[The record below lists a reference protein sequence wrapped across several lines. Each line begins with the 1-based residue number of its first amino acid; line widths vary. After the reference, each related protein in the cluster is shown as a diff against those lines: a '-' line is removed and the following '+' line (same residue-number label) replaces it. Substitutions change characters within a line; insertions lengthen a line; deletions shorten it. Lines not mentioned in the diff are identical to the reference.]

1 VVSDRRIPTMDS
13 RLEIRPG
20 TQVISGTDQ
29 VGRVRRLILR
39 PDGAVEGI
47 IISGWIV
54 LGHDVYIPID
64 AVESADPD
72 AVRVSLSLAELSRLP
87 PLDGD
92 PAQADADDTPGPS
105 VARAGFLR
113 SAASGQAEAVAGG
126 WPLRA
131 GQRVAAT
138 DGDVGDL
145 DVVLIDPRTDRATG
159 FVVRKGRFVVRDVIV
174 PIDWVQSIERDRI
187 TLSVPRYR
195 LDSLPEY
202 RPDEEVTRDVLDA
215 LWYRSGL
222 GPGDLQFVDV
232 RTRDGIVE
240 LSGHTHTELTRKKI
254 EEVARG
260 VRGVIDVRN
269 HLDTYEALE
278 AAVREAQR
286 AAREAR
292 DPP

>member
-1 VVSDRRIPTMDS
+1 MADRRTPTMDS
-13 RLEIRPG
+13 RIEIRPG
-20 TQVISGTDQ
+20 TQVISGNDQ
-29 VGRVRRLILR
+29 VGRVQRLILR
-39 PDGAVEGI
+39 PDGEVEGI

-54 LGHDVYIPID
+54 LGHDVYVPID
-64 AVESADPD
+64 GVESADPD
-72 AVRVSLSLAELSRLP
+72 AVRVSLSLADLSRLP
-87 PLDGD
+87 PLDSD
-92 PAQADADDTPGPS
+92 PAHAGADDTPGPS

-113 SAASGQAEAVAGG
+113 SAASGQAEAIAGG

-131 GQRVAAT
+131 GQRVVAT

-159 FVVRKGRFVVRDVIV
+159 FVVRKGRLVVRDVIV
-174 PIDWVQSIERDRI
+174 PIDWVQSVAHDRI
-187 TLSVPRYR
+187 TLSVPRDR
-195 LDSLPEY
+195 LESLPEY
-202 RPDEEVTRDVLDA
+202 RPDDEVTRDVLDA
-215 LWYRSGL
+215 LWYRSRL
-222 GPGDLQFVDV
+222 GPADLQFVDV

-240 LSGHTHTELTRKKI
+240 LSGHTHTERTRKEI

-286 AAREAR
+286 AARQAR
-292 DPP
+292 DSP

>member
-1 VVSDRRIPTMDS
+1 MDS
-13 RLEIRPG
+13 RFEIRPG
-20 TQVISGTDQ
+20 TQVISGNDL
-29 VGRVRRLILR
+29 VGRVQRVLLR
-39 PDGAVEGI
+39 PDGEVEGL

-54 LGHDVYIPID
+54 LGHDVYVPIEG
-64 AVESADPD
+64 VESADPD
-72 AVRVSLSLAELSRLP
+72 AVHVSLGLAELSRLP
-87 PLDGD
+87 PLAGD
-92 PAQADADDTPGPS
+92 PVQSGADDTRGPS

-113 SAASGQAEAVAGG
+113 SAASGQAEAIAGG

-138 DGDVGDL
+138 DGDVGHL

-159 FVVRKGRFVVRDVIV
+159 FVVRKGRFLVRDVIV
-174 PIDWVQSIERDRI
+174 PIDWVQSVAQDRI
-187 TLSVPRYR
+187 TLSVPRTR

-202 RPDEEVTRDVLDA
+202 RPDDEVTRDVLDA
-215 LWYRSGL
+215 LWYGSQL
-222 GPGDLQFVDV
+222 GPADVQFVDV

-240 LSGHTHTELTRKKI
+240 LSGHTHTEGTRKKI

-286 AAREAR
+286 AARQAGDSPGAR
-292 DPP
+292 GELAS

>member
-1 VVSDRRIPTMDS
+1 VADRRTPTMDT

-20 TQVISGTDQ
+20 TQVISGNDQ
-29 VGRVRRLILR
+29 VGRVQRLTLR
-39 PDGAVEGI
+39 PDGEVEGI
-47 IISGWIV
+47 VISGWIV
-54 LGHDVYIPID
+54 LGHDVYVPIE

-72 AVRVSLSLAELSRLP
+72 AVRVSLSLADLSRLP

-92 PAQADADDTPGPS
+92 PAHAGAGDRSGPS
-105 VARAGFLR
+105 VARTGFLR
-113 SAASGQAEAVAGG
+113 SAGSGQAEAIAGG

-138 DGDVGDL
+138 DGDIGEL

-159 FVVRKGRFVVRDVIV
+159 FVVRKGRLVGRDVIV
-174 PIDWVQSIERDRI
+174 PIDWVQSVAHDRI
-187 TLSVPRYR
+187 TLRVPRAR

-202 RPDEEVTRDVLDA
+202 RPDDEITRDVLDA
-215 LWYRSGL
+215 LWYRSDL
-222 GPGDLQFVDV
+222 GPADLRFVDV

-240 LSGHTHTELTRKKI
+240 LSGHTDTERTRTQI

-278 AAVREAQR
+278 AAVRKAQR
-286 AAREAR
+286 AARQAGVSR
-292 DPP
+292 

>member
-1 VVSDRRIPTMDS
+1 VTDRRIPTMDS

-20 TQVISGTDQ
+20 TQVISGNDQ

-39 PDGAVEGI
+39 PDGEVQGI
-47 IISGWIV
+47 IISGWLV
-54 LGHDVYIPID
+54 LGHDVYVPID

-72 AVRVSLSLAELSRLP
+72 AVRVSLSLADLSQLP
-87 PLDGD
+87 PLESD
-92 PAQADADDTPGPS
+92 PAHARADDASGSS
-105 VARAGFLR
+105 VPQAGLR
-113 SAASGQAEAVAGG
+113 SAASGQAEAIAGG

-159 FVVRKGRFVVRDVIV
+159 FVVRKGRLVVRDVIV
-174 PIDWVQSIERDRI
+174 PIDWVQSVAHDRI
-187 TLSVPRYR
+187 TLSVPRAR

-202 RPDEEVTRDVLDA
+202 RPDDEVTRDVLDA
-215 LWYRSGL
+215 LWHRSKL
-222 GPGDLQFVDV
+222 GPADLQFVDV

-240 LSGHTHTELTRKKI
+240 LSGHTHTERIRMRI

-286 AAREAR
+286 ATRQAS
-292 DPP
+292 D

>member
-1 VVSDRRIPTMDS
+1 MDS
-13 RLEIRPG
+13 RIEIRPG
-20 TQVISGTDQ
+20 TQVISGNDQ

-39 PDGAVEGI
+39 PDGEVQGI
-47 IISGWIV
+47 IISGWLV
-54 LGHDVYIPID
+54 LGHDVYVPID

-72 AVRVSLSLAELSRLP
+72 AVRVSLSLADLTHLP
-87 PLDGD
+87 PLESD
-92 PAQADADDTPGPS
+92 PAHARTDDAPAPS
-105 VARAGFLR
+105 LAPAGLR
-113 SAASGQAEAVAGG
+113 SAASGQAEAITGG

-138 DGDVGDL
+138 DGNVGDL

-174 PIDWVQSIERDRI
+174 PIDWVQSVAHDRI
-187 TLSVPRYR
+187 TLSVPKAR

-202 RPDEEVTRDVLDA
+202 RPDDEVTRDVLDA
-215 LWYRSGL
+215 LWYRSKL
-222 GPGDLQFVDV
+222 GPADLQFVDV
-232 RTRDGIVE
+232 RTHDGIVE
-240 LSGHTHTELTRKKI
+240 LSGHTHTERTRKTI

-286 AAREAR
+286 AARQAGGS
-292 DPP
+292 P

>member
-1 VVSDRRIPTMDS
+1 VADRRIPTMDS

-20 TQVISGTDQ
+20 TQVISGNDQ

-39 PDGAVEGI
+39 PDGEVQGI
-47 IISGWIV
+47 IISGWLV
-54 LGHDVYIPID
+54 LGHDVYVPID

-72 AVRVSLSLAELSRLP
+72 AVRVSLSLADLEQLP
-87 PLDGD
+87 PLESDS
-92 PAQADADDTPGPS
+92 AHARADDASGPS
-105 VARAGFLR
+105 VAPAGLR
-113 SAASGQAEAVAGG
+113 SAASGQAEASAGG

-138 DGDVGDL
+138 DGNVGDL
-145 DVVLIDPRTDRATG
+145 DVVLIDPRTNRATG

-174 PIDWVQSIERDRI
+174 PIDWVQSVADDRI
-187 TLSVPRYR
+187 TLSVPRAR

-202 RPDEEVTRDVLDA
+202 RPDDEVTRDVLDA
-215 LWYRSGL
+215 LWYRSKL
-222 GPGDLQFVDV
+222 GPADLQFVDV
-232 RTRDGIVE
+232 RTHDGIVE
-240 LSGHTHTELTRKKI
+240 LSGHTHTERTRQTI

-286 AAREAR
+286 AARQAR
-292 DPP
+292 VSP